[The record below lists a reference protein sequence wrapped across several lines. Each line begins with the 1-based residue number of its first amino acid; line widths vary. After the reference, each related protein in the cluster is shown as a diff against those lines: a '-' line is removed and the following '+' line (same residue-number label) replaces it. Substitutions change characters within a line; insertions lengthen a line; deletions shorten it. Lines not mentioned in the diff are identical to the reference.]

1 MNHWMVDGSV
11 MVWNGGIMKASM
23 KVRHSLLHV
32 NGTLVWV
39 WAGFIVV
46 VAVFDVLSVV
56 LVGVVVQFA

>member
-11 MVWNGGIMKASM
+11 MVWNGGIMKAIM

-32 NGTLVWV
+32 NGTRVWV

-56 LVGVVVQFA
+56 LVGVVV

>member
-1 MNHWMVDGSV
+1 MEDGRV
-11 MVWNGGIMKASM
+11 KVWNCGEMKA

-32 NGTLVWV
+32 DGTLVWV